1 MRNALLTYI
10 LDTTREEKEST
21 IERYEEIL
29 AKLVQKPANEEE
41 LAALKQFIAD
51 TRVEVQETLVRGDK
65 MFARLESFHKYGIE
79 LSKDDVHLAWSTMEY
94 PKRVHDASS
103 EAESRIEFDKIKMI
117 DKLALE
123 KNEFEM
129 KLAEFGQR
137 VKQAQAFDDYE
148 KEAEYVEI
156 VNGIQDSILEAKAK
170 GKAFNDREQVF
181 GFPPTEFL
189 ELMLLKKNWP
199 RTGTSGT

>member
-1 MRNALLTYI
+1 
-10 LDTTREEKEST
+10 
-21 IERYEEIL
+21 
-29 AKLVQKPANEEE
+29 
-41 LAALKQFIAD
+41 
-51 TRVEVQETLVRGDK
+51 

-181 GFPPTEFL
+181 GFPPTEF
-189 ELMLLKKNWP
+189 W
-199 RTGTSGT
+199 S

>member
-1 MRNALLTYI
+1 
-10 LDTTREEKEST
+10 
-21 IERYEEIL
+21 
-29 AKLVQKPANEEE
+29 
-41 LAALKQFIAD
+41 
-51 TRVEVQETLVRGDK
+51 
-65 MFARLESFHKYGIE
+65 
-79 LSKDDVHLAWSTMEY
+79 
-94 PKRVHDASS
+94 
-103 EAESRIEFDKIKMI
+103 MI

-129 KLAEFGQR
+129 NLAEFIRR
-137 VKQAQAFDDYE
+137 VQQAKGFDDYE

-189 ELMLLKKNWP
+189 ELDVAEEELAPYWDLWNMNISMAISWNWTLLKSRRRSTRGGRGATSSKLLSRRTAP
-199 RTGTSGT
+199 RRPNVRRHCGTR